1 MQCNPKQD
9 KYHCHRLVIH
19 LCFSVRQSHLVPL
32 GRLPPC
38 PSLSFSISKMV
49 VTFLGQV
56 VPETQV
62 RFSRVIIAIMLN
74 TLSSPGSDQR
84 VLPNIWVHGD
94 RSRTQTHLPAVE
106 NPLAESWGRAVW
118 VADLK
123 GPASS
128 MCPLCRH
135 RSRLSVVG

>member
-94 RSRTQTHLPAVE
+94 RSRT
-106 NPLAESWGRAVW
+106 
-118 VADLK
+118 
-123 GPASS
+123 
-128 MCPLCRH
+128 
-135 RSRLSVVG
+135 